1 MAKLLDGA
9 PGAEAS
15 VAGFALGA
23 FGVVACVLVEWH
35 GVCEVRGADDV
46 AAATTV
52 VFTEVPCEVGLAN
65 GTSEGGLIRL
75 EDTLVFGH

>member
-1 MAKLLDGA
+1 MAKFLNGA

-15 VAGFALGA
+15 VARLALSA
-23 FGVVACVLVEWH
+23 FWVVTCILVKWH

-65 GTSEGGLIRL
+65 GTCKGGLIRL
-75 EDTLVFGH
+75 EDMLVFGH